1 MASHAC
7 RLGHVAQPAPMTRF
21 GAVRLPREAGR
32 APYPRGCPSVI
43 VYCGASCEPGIGIG
57 SRSPPVRD
65 RLAERASTGSV
76 TETLLVAMVAR
87 AAVRGPHRI
96 RVGRIGS
103 CPPEESRIPVVERV
117 GSVTNDER
125 HQFVLGV
132 ASNLVSAALLWLLA
146 LGFDLVQQHVWLTS
160 VSGLVVGVAAV
171 TVLPARTATELAGL
185 WVLVGLAT
193 AAVVIGVALLFDGWV
208 RATLLV
214 LATLAFLY
222 RAGGA
227 WVLRSG
233 GFSTPPSDSNPA
245 P

>member
-1 MASHAC
+1 MC
-7 RLGHVAQPAPMTRF
+7 VYP
-21 GAVRLPREAGR
+21 PRMPVGDRVLRRVPR
-32 APYPRGCPSVI
+32 A
-43 VYCGASCEPGIGIG
+43 
-57 SRSPPVRD
+57 RD
-65 RLAERASTGSV
+65 RLAEPASTGS
-76 TETLLVAMVAR
+76 AR
-87 AAVRGPHRI
+87 GARQYGIGHWHAPRGDGRAGRGPHRI
-96 RVGRIGS
+96 RVGRTGS
-103 CPPEESRIPVVERV
+103 CSPEESRTPVVDTV

-171 TVLPARTATELAGL
+171 TVLPARTATELAWL
-185 WVLVGLAT
+185 WVLVGLTT

-208 RATLLV
+208 RASLLV

-233 GFSTPPSDSNPA
+233 GFSTPPPDSNPA